1 MAKAFLE
8 MVFLSFL
15 TLLRGKTKMASQ
27 KAGAFCVSNQAKIKA
42 VFLI

>member
-15 TLLRGKTKMASQ
+15 TLLRGKTKMTSQ
-27 KAGAFCVSNQAKIKA
+27 KAGACVSNQAKIKA